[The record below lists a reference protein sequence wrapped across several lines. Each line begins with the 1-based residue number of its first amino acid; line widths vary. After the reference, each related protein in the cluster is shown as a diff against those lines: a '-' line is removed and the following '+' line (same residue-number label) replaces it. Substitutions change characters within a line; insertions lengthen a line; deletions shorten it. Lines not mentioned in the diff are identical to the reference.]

1 MSLDCFW
8 TNADALVDPDRPG
21 DFNQAMMEL
30 GATLCT
36 PKTPRCSECPVK
48 DHCLAFREVQRTRDE
63 NKSKVA
69 NANAKVKT
77 EPRDIEECVTGDT
90 NSCKRISTLLI
101 FLYFGTV
108 NPSKNG

>member
-1 MSLDCFW
+1 
-8 TNADALVDPDRPG
+8 
-21 DFNQAMMEL
+21 MMEL

-48 DHCLAFREVQRTRDE
+48 DHCLAFREVQRARDE

-77 EPRDIEECVTGDT
+77 EPRDIEDCVKGEI
-90 NSCKRISTLLI
+90 NSLNCYKRIFALLK
-101 FLYFGTV
+101 FW
-108 NPSKNG
+108 NG